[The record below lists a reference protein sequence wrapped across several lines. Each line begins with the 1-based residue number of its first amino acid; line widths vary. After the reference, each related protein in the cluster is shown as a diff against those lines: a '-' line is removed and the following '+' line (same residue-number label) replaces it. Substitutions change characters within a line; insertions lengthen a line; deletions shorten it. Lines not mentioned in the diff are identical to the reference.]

1 MAETEF
7 LAFYALS
14 LLAANLNA
22 SYSIPMMIMI
32 DQCFRCKTNF
42 GKKFKSELQ

>member
-42 GKKFKSELQ
+42 GGKFKSELQ